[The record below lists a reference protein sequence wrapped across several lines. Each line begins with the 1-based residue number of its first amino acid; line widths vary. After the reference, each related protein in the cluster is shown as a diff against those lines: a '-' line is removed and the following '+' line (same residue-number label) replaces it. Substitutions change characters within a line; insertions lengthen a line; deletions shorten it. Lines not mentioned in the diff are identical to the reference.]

1 MSRKKKAMRAF
12 LFQNPDATR
21 VECWD
26 AAWANEQSRVS
37 SLKHQELEAQ
47 VAEMEQRILD
57 TMRVYTTRYD
67 EVPEFKN
74 KTATD
79 MYNALEATK

>member
-37 SLKHQELEAQ
+37 SLKHQELERLLNNW
-47 VAEMEQRILD
+47 VAWAEQELPPGMGCLLSESRAALKD
-57 TMRVYTTRYD
+57 TNNED
-67 EVPEFKN
+67 
-74 KTATD
+74 
-79 MYNALEATK
+79 